1 MRQRAH
7 RGGFRCR
14 ARTRDRP
21 RDVLAVMRFHRVK
34 DEGGDRRRNEA
45 RGEEQPARDIAAGV
59 LGRFFLR
66 HAVVFPV
73 HSFRRSAPR

>member
-7 RGGFRCR
+7 RGGFRFR

-45 RGEEQPARDIAAGV
+45 RGEEAAG
-59 LGRFFLR
+59 
-66 HAVVFPV
+66 A
-73 HSFRRSAPR
+73 